1 MGRDLVAIFEKF
13 HLLHTYSNN
22 NLEMEVIPVS
32 SLSLSLSLS
41 LFFSVFLRI
50 DKNMNQNEGKMNG
63 QKKERSEV

>member
-22 NLEMEVIPVS
+22 NLEMEVILVS
-32 SLSLSLSLS
+32 SL
-41 LFFSVFLRI
+41 LFFGVFLRI
-50 DKNMNQNEGKMNG
+50 DNMNQTEGKMYG